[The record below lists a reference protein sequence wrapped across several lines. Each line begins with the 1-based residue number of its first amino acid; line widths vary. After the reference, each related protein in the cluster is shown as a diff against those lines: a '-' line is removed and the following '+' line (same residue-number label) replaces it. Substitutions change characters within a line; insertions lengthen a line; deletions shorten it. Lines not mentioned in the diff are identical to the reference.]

1 MANGTQMT
9 LELFPQ
15 ETSQEQ
21 TYGASDFLALTSPL
35 SENKSDFMETARAC
49 SSELC
54 TWLVKSKKTGNPL
67 TCSLRTLKIC
77 LVLTEDG
84 ISPDFSLKW
93 TGGGYDVE
101 WRIFNTKNFGVPQSR
116 ERVYIVGHLRG
127 RASRQKVLHFG
138 THENKVK
145 ILQVAEWDV
154 ARKNSNNY
162 RVYSPKGV
170 APTLTATH
178 GGGKKPRVIIGEEI
192 RSVTPK
198 ECFRLQGWTDDY
210 FDKAEFVN
218 SDSQLYK
225 QAGNGVTVQVVEAIV
240 KKLKEIEG

>member
-1 MANGTQMT
+1 M
-9 LELFPQ
+9 
-15 ETSQEQ
+15 
-21 TYGASDFLALTSPL
+21 
-35 SENKSDFMETARAC
+35 
-49 SSELC
+49 
-54 TWLVKSKKTGNPL
+54 
-67 TCSLRTLKIC
+67 
-77 LVLTEDG
+77 
-84 ISPDFSLKW
+84 
-93 TGGGYDVE
+93 
-101 WRIFNTKNFGVPQSR
+101 
-116 ERVYIVGHLRG
+116 YIVGHLRG
-127 RASRQKVLHFG
+127 RASRQTVLHFG